1 MNRRADAPQRAV
13 LYLRVSTVSQ
23 VTTDYDPEGISI
35 PAQRAACQRKA
46 EQLGIEIVDEYVE
59 PGRSGTSMKSRPA
72 FQAML
77 KRIRQDRDVDAVLVY
92 KLSRMN
98 RNWEE
103 SAQVIMQLRAAQAQL
118 LSATENIDETPVG
131 RLTLGIMS
139 AINEFRSA
147 EDGEDIRYKMG
158 EKAKRGGTINKAPL
172 GYKNV
177 REEFEGRLVPSVALD
192 PERAP
197 LIRQAFELYAS
208 GDYSLDRLTQTM
220 ADLGLRSRPT
230 KRFPAKPVSLEQLRL
245 ILANP
250 YYTGVLVYR
259 GALYPGRHEAIIDA
273 PLFERVQEV
282 ADLRSRRGSR
292 DHIHQHFLKGM
303 LFCGRCQRAG
313 REHRLILTEARGRT
327 GFYFYFLCRG
337 RQEGECDL
345 PYLRVEQVEDAVE
358 REYAHLALPADFAA
372 QVEARVRATIADEQR
387 SARLLRTN
395 LNAELARLSTAE
407 ERLID
412 LAAEGT
418 LPVGK
423 VRSRLT
429 KLQQDQERVR
439 DQLETIEHDL
449 AEGAEALTAALRLLD
464 KPQQLFQEAGETTR
478 RLLTQTFFER
488 LYIDDDDVTAVR
500 YQRPFGDLHAAGR
513 AWLTASAGRGRRTGR
528 RQAKSPDTTRA
539 EALQGSWAD
548 LLASVSLDAGSSKT
562 VLVEVAGIEPAS
574 FDASPGLLR
583 AQSALPLLGPIDH
596 ADKSM

>member
-103 SAQVIMQLRAAQAQL
+103 SAQVIMQLRAAKAQL
-118 LSATENIDETPVG
+118 LSATENIDATPGG

-250 YYTGVLVYR
+250 YYTGVLVYQ

-303 LFCGRCQRAG
+303 LFCGRCQKAG
-313 REHRLILTEARGRT
+313 REHRLILTEARGRS
-327 GFYFYFLCRG
+327 GYYFYFLCRG

-358 REYAHLALPADFAA
+358 REYATLALPADFAE
-372 QVEARVRATIADEQR
+372 QVEERVAETIADEQQ
-387 SARLLRTN
+387 STRLLRTN
-395 LNAELARLSTAE
+395 LGAELQRLNAAE

-418 LPVGK
+418 LPAGK

-429 KLQQDQERVR
+429 KLQQDRERVSG
-439 DQLETIEHDL
+439 QLETVEHDL
-449 AEGAEALTAALRLLD
+449 AE
-464 KPQQLFQEAGETTR
+464 
-478 RLLTQTFFER
+478 ER
-488 LYIDDDDVTAVR
+488 VR
-500 YQRPFGDLHAAGR
+500 
-513 AWLTASAGRGRRTGR
+513 
-528 RQAKSPDTTRA
+528 
-539 EALQGSWAD
+539 
-548 LLASVSLDAGSSKT
+548 
-562 VLVEVAGIEPAS
+562 
-574 FDASPGLLR
+574 
-583 AQSALPLLGPIDH
+583 
-596 ADKSM
+596 

>member
-1 MNRRADAPQRAV
+1 MNRLDAPTRAV
-13 LYLRVSTVSQ
+13 MYLRVSTVSQ

-77 KRIRQDRDVDAVLVY
+77 KRIKHERDVDAVIVY

-103 SAQVIMQLRAAQAQL
+103 SAQVIMQLRAAKAQL

-177 REEFEGRLVPSVALD
+177 REDFEGRLVPSVAVD

-230 KRFPAKPVSLEQLRL
+230 KRFPAKPVSLEQLRQ

-250 YYTGVLVYR
+250 YYTGVLQYQ
-259 GALYPGRHEAIIDA
+259 GALYPGRHEPIVDG

-282 ADLRSRRGSR
+282 ADQRSRRGSR
-292 DHIHQHFLKGM
+292 DVVHQHFLKGM
-303 LFCGRCQRAG
+303 LFCGRCQQAG
-313 REHRLILTEARGRT
+313 REHRLILTEGKGRG
-327 GFYFYFLCRG
+327 GSYYYFLCRG
-337 RQEGECDL
+337 RQEGVCDL
-345 PYLRVEQVEDAVE
+345 PYLRIEGVEDAVE
-358 REYAHLALPADFAA
+358 REYANLALPPDFTAS
-372 QVEARVRATIADEQR
+372 VEARVSETMADEQR
-387 SARLLRTN
+387 STRQLKTN
-395 LNAELARLSTAE
+395 LNAELARLSSAE

-412 LAAEGT
+412 LAAEGA
-418 LPVGK
+418 LPVAK

-429 KLQQDQERVR
+429 TLQQDRDRVR
-439 DQLETIEHDL
+439 QQLASVEQDL
-449 AEGAEALTAALRLLD
+449 AEGADALTAALRLLD
-464 KPQQLFQEAGETTR
+464 KPQQLFQTAGDTTR

-488 LYIDDDDVTAVR
+488 LYLDDDDVTDVR
-500 YQRPFGDLHAAGR
+500 YQEPFGDLHDAAR
-513 AWLTASAGRGRRTGR
+513 AWRVAMSSSQRRSVPR
-528 RQAKSPDTTRA
+528 KAKSPDTNGA
-539 EALQGSWAD
+539 EALPQGWAG
-548 LLASVSLDAGSSKT
+548 LLASASLDVGSSKT
-562 VLVEVAGIEPAS
+562 VLVGAAGLEPATNR
-574 FDASPGLLR
+574 L
-583 AQSALPLLGPIDH
+583 
-596 ADKSM
+596 